1 MHVLLKE
8 DDVCLFIH
16 SKGFFS
22 SSSFDYLT
30 YIAVSISFL
39 RVL

>member
-8 DDVCLFIH
+8 DDVCLFIRY
-16 SKGFFS
+16 KGFFS

-30 YIAVSISFL
+30 YIHI
-39 RVL
+39 